1 MFHFSDV
8 ALENE
13 NQTSLDFL
21 NCGSHGGNED
31 DDLRNTLKSQIRSM
45 VYRVV
50 GQDMKDSICTRIDRE
65 DKDGL
70 KKISEIMTK
79 IHTDRIANFDDE
91 S

>member
-1 MFHFSDV
+1 
-8 ALENE
+8 
-13 NQTSLDFL
+13 
-21 NCGSHGGNED
+21 
-31 DDLRNTLKSQIRSM
+31 M

-91 S
+91 SSFETNSPFIKDWNSFWYEQNHKNIPVDEVYKHVKFLK